1 MFDFSIND
9 NLGIYK
15 YYPDS
20 DALEIENI
28 LNYFNNKQ
36 LIINRCNVEELIY
49 DYLQALTK
57 SNLFEYF
64 NKYKFGDVLIV
75 DDIYFL
81 HSNDELN
88 HLIVIVKDWLKE
100 NKKVFLTIDWWD
112 AYDRGVLEYVE
123 KNLNIKRS
131 DF

>member
-15 YYPDS
+15 YYPDN
-20 DALEIENI
+20 DALEIKNV
-28 LNYFNNKQ
+28 LNYFNNKT
-36 LIINRCNVEELIY
+36 LIINRHNAEELIY

-57 SNLFEYF
+57 GNLLEYF

-75 DDIYFL
+75 DDIHFL
-81 HSNDELN
+81 HSNDEFN
-88 HLIVIVKDWLKE
+88 HLIIIVKDWLKE

-112 AYDRGVLEYVE
+112 AYDRGILDYIEKSLKLE
-123 KNLNIKRS
+123 N
-131 DF
+131 

>member
-20 DALEIENI
+20 DALEIKDV
-28 LNYFNNKQ
+28 LNYFNNKT
-36 LIINRCNVEELIY
+36 LIINRHNAEELIY

-57 SNLFEYF
+57 DDLSEYF
-64 NKYKFGDVLIV
+64 IKYKFGDVLII
-75 DDIYFL
+75 DDIHFL
-81 HSNDELN
+81 NTNEEFK
-88 HLIVIVKDWLKE
+88 HLISIVKDWLKD

-112 AYDRGVLEYVE
+112 AYDRGILDYIEKSLKLE
-123 KNLNIKRS
+123 N
-131 DF
+131 